1 MGGGG
6 VSRHLGI
13 GTIDPCTPL
22 SVIMP
27 MTDVLVRRSL
37 IFLSF
42 SFLAPSFLTLDGED
56 ERRVAV
62 GVLRVDIDPR
72 KREQLTGLAL
82 TTCGKRKRG

>member
-1 MGGGG
+1 
-6 VSRHLGI
+6 
-13 GTIDPCTPL
+13 
-22 SVIMP
+22 MP

-37 IFLSF
+37 IFL